1 MAVTNAVSLRA
12 LQALLWCR
20 AVSVLGILGE
30 DRSFLCMELSCGWG
44 CTSRCWGHWCFLIR
58 GAALESSVWHC
69 YFKIYLP
76 WINNRKSMIAFS
88 NTFADIAKGFIVESL
103 SAADSSPLG
112 TFSVTIALYDTQLL
126 WCLQGTSIWESE
138 IGTAELYCKQ

>member
-1 MAVTNAVSLRA
+1 
-12 LQALLWCR
+12 
-20 AVSVLGILGE
+20 
-30 DRSFLCMELSCGWG
+30 
-44 CTSRCWGHWCFLIR
+44 
-58 GAALESSVWHC
+58 
-69 YFKIYLP
+69 
-76 WINNRKSMIAFS
+76 MIAFS